1 MNCRICTEPWY
12 CDCLCRTCELARD
25 RHYDDVHGIRM
36 LSDVEVM
43 RIIRGVIRR
52 EANLIQ
58 IVRHDIGGEDEAVI
72 A

>member
-1 MNCRICTEPWY
+1 
-12 CDCLCRTCELARD
+12 
-25 RHYDDVHGIRM
+25 M